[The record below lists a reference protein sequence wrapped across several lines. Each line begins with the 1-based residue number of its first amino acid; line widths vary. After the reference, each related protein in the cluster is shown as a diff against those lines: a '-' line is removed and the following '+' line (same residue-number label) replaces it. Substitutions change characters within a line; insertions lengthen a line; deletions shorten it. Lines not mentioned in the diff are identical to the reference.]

1 MRPIRYPAL
10 SSAGASLADP
20 CSVSTL
26 PLVEP
31 DVRLSRIRLSDEDS
45 CGRPRDVAIAQA
57 ELDESELSVQI
68 VVGEA

>member
-10 SSAGASLADP
+10 SSAGASLAEP

-31 DVRLSRIRLSDEDS
+31 DVRLSRIRLSVEDS